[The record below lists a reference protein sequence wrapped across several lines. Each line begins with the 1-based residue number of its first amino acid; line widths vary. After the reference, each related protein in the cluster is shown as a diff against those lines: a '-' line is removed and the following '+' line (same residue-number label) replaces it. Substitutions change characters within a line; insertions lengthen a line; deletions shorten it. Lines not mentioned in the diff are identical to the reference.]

1 MKEFFNDI
9 GSISLLSQEKE
20 IELAKEIKKGG
31 LKGKQALD
39 KLVSA
44 NLRLVVSI
52 AKDYVKNGV
61 PLSDLV
67 QEGSIGLMRA
77 AEKFEWDKGFKFST
91 YASCWIKQAITRFL
105 DDKKDVIRIPI
116 HRQQQIN
123 LYKNEITYLSQK
135 LGRKPTDAEI
145 AKSLGWTQE
154 LLNKVRNTSVK
165 TIYLED
171 SCGSGDKECTVA
183 DFLEDDKYE
192 NAEKTTCN
200 NLINYQLQKDMDSFL
215 TKKEGQVI
223 RMRYGFDNGAV
234 QTLEEVGHYF
244 GVTRERIRQI
254 ENHAIQKLRTV
265 YIKRGIKFSDC
276 FAI

>member
-9 GSISLLSQEKE
+9 GSISLLSQEEE
-20 IELAKEIKKGG
+20 IKLTKEIKKGG
-31 LKGKQALD
+31 VKGKQARD

-135 LGRKPTDAEI
+135 LGRKPTDAENSFI
-145 AKSLGWTQE
+145 F
-154 LLNKVRNTSVK
+154 LN
-165 TIYLED
+165 D
-171 SCGSGDKECTVA
+171 
-183 DFLEDDKYE
+183 
-192 NAEKTTCN
+192 
-200 NLINYQLQKDMDSFL
+200 LI
-215 TKKEGQVI
+215 
-223 RMRYGFDNGAV
+223 
-234 QTLEEVGHYF
+234 
-244 GVTRERIRQI
+244 
-254 ENHAIQKLRTV
+254 
-265 YIKRGIKFSDC
+265 
-276 FAI
+276 